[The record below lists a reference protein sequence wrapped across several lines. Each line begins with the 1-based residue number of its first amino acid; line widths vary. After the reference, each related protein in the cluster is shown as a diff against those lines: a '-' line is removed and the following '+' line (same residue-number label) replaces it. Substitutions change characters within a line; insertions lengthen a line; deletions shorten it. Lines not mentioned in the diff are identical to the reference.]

1 MQRNGTRLRLPAA
14 AMPTDRRALRRLGR
28 DHAGPARRRGHPGAP
43 RPAAPGPK
51 ASGGRSGGRDRDRPP
66 AGSLAPEDGAPP
78 AGDHGPGR
86 PTRLP
91 ARACA
96 DPSPRPLSARGPF
109 PMIQD
114 TLKQL
119 RLSGLGQTLSL
130 RLQEAAANRLTH
142 QEFLEL
148 ILQDELSTRQQRQLD
163 RRTCAAEFRALK
175 SLEDFD
181 WRFNPAISR
190 KEIYELAAGHFIAQG
205 TDVLFV
211 GPPGV

>member
-1 MQRNGTRLRLPAA
+1 
-14 AMPTDRRALRRLGR
+14 
-28 DHAGPARRRGHPGAP
+28 
-43 RPAAPGPK
+43 
-51 ASGGRSGGRDRDRPP
+51 
-66 AGSLAPEDGAPP
+66 
-78 AGDHGPGR
+78 
-86 PTRLP
+86 
-91 ARACA
+91 
-96 DPSPRPLSARGPF
+96 
-109 PMIQD
+109 MIQD

-119 RLSGLGQTLSL
+119 RLSGLGQTLTL

-211 GPPGV
+211 GPPGVGKTHLAQAIGYEAVKQGRLVKYRSIFDLVHDFLAAEALTQRDRVLRTYLVQHSAGSGSRGCRGAGRYRPRS